1 MEDDIEGERRV
12 SLTTD
17 VKLNVLGEQLAALVT
32 YPLQISQ
39 LQNAFLWQY
48 GYGLKPSMYES
59 ETLIELLE
67 KLDDAV
73 KVNNDI
79 NSIRMINFLININ
92 IFVGG

>member
-1 MEDDIEGERRV
+1 
-12 SLTTD
+12 
-17 VKLNVLGEQLAALVT
+17 VKQNVLGEQLAALAI

-48 GYGLKPSMYES
+48 GYGLKPSMYEC
-59 ETLIELLE
+59 ETLMGLLQ

-73 KVNNDI
+73 KVRLYQLVLKTI
-79 NSIRMINFLININ
+79 FFFKY

>member
-1 MEDDIEGERRV
+1 M
-12 SLTTD
+12 
-17 VKLNVLGEQLAALVT
+17 KQNVLGEQLAALVT

-73 KVNNDI
+73 KVKNDI
-79 NSIRMINFLININ
+79 NLIRVINFPLNIKN
-92 IFVGG
+92 FLGG